1 MEEVKNYSEHD
12 IEEKSR
18 STDVIEDEKYFWH
31 TSVENEAKNCLSKR
45 SMYFKDKSIKEKFKR
60 LSPEYQECV
69 KKVIFTLSKGNDFL
83 GKN

>member
-31 TSVENEAKNCLSKR
+31 TSVENEAKNCLSKEVCILKIR
-45 SMYFKDKSIKEKFKR
+45 
-60 LSPEYQECV
+60 V
-69 KKVIFTLSKGNDFL
+69 
-83 GKN
+83 